1 MGLYCALYVIVSP
14 LRIPKTTS
22 LKKSFNFSSRCFRYT
37 TIFWGHCPMDGHLD
51 HFQNFRN
58 KNKDAK
64 KTIELRPLG
73 LVCVFLWDR
82 YYKRDGWVQALLWY
96 TAKLALENTW
106 SICSTEMKVGWNRA
120 LNFWCLPFFDIAL
133 FPVFPLPRP
142 SHLHLHSS
150 WWLLLPSTSIC
161 PGLLTRCSSLPLKYQ
176 VTGLSCICQK
186 WIESTYSHVDG

>member
-73 LVCVFLWDR
+73 LACVFLWDR
-82 YYKRDGWVQALLWY
+82 YYKRDGWVEALLWY

-133 FPVFPLPRP
+133 FPVFHSPAPPTSTSTLADGFFCPLPL
-142 SHLHLHSS
+142 SALAYLQGA
-150 WWLLLPSTSIC
+150 LPCLWSIKSQ
-161 PGLLTRCSSLPLKYQ
+161 GSLAYARS
-176 VTGLSCICQK
+176 G
-186 WIESTYSHVDG
+186 